1 VTPVAI
7 AAFEL
12 VVEAGLDDLRYE
24 LAKKTITFSRTTYVD
39 ELLALDV
46 EEPEPGVV
54 AGVVADVKGVVAEED
69 DELEAALPEELAAGV
84 ELPAADDAPV
94 KQPVAEL
101 DEQDE

>member
-1 VTPVAI
+1 MTPVAI

-12 VVEAGLDDLRYE
+12 VVEAGLDD
-24 LAKKTITFSRTTYVD
+24 VD

-94 KQPVAEL
+94 KQPVVPA
-101 DEQDE
+101 